1 MMNILVLPL
10 FQMSSGHHQVADA
23 LIYSLQHRF
32 PNVSCEKLDFLSY
45 CNEQME
51 RRVADF
57 YLRWISLSPHS
68 YEWMYQRWMK
78 KFEQPAMEPWLLYF
92 EKKMKRLLQEKKPD
106 LVICTHSF
114 PSHVLQRLKQRGA
127 ITVPVI
133 NVYTDFFL
141 SGIWGKTA
149 IDYHFVP
156 HEEAKRSLC
165 TRFRMERHRVIVT
178 GIPIHEHIVPVQK
191 IKRRMNKHIL
201 VAGGNQGLGKMK
213 QFLKNANHSQLT
225 YSVLCGKNENLYEE
239 LKSWNDP
246 RIRPF
251 RYISDRAKMNEL
263 YDEVDAVVTKPGGV
277 TMSEVLAKKLPAFT
291 LSYLPGQEQM
301 NLRYLRKKE
310 LIYFLNDNE
319 PYDQQLLRVLM
330 DDEEMNQLEKR
341 MKQYWLGCEKTA
353 QEALAEWIEANIY
366 ATKKR

>member
-10 FQMSSGHHQVADA
+10 FQMPSGHHQVADA
-23 LIYSLQHRF
+23 IMYSLQHRF

-45 CNEQME
+45 CNEQVE
-51 RRVADF
+51 KRVADF

-92 EKKMKRLLQEKKPD
+92 EKKMKRLFQEKKPD

-156 HEEAKRSLC
+156 HKDAKRLLC
-165 TRFRMERHRVIVT
+165 TMFHVEPRRVIVT
-178 GIPIHEHIVPVQK
+178 GIPIHEQIVPVQK
-191 IKRRMNKHIL
+191 RKRRKNKRIL
-201 VAGGNQGLGKMK
+201 VAGGNQGLGKIK
-213 QFLKNANHSQLT
+213 QFLMNATHTQLT
-225 YSVLCGKNENLYEE
+225 YDVLCGKNETLYHEI
-239 LKSWNDP
+239 KSWNNP
-246 RIRPF
+246 RIRPY
-251 RYISDRAKMNEL
+251 RYISDPAKMNEL
-263 YDEVDAVVTKPGGV
+263 YDKVDAIVTKPGGV
-277 TMSEVLAKKLPAFT
+277 TMSEVLAKRLPAFT

-301 NLRYLRKKE
+301 NLHYLRKKG
-310 LIYFLNDNE
+310 LIYFLRDNE

-330 DDEEMNQLEKR
+330 NEEEMNEWEKR
-341 MKQYWLGCEKTA
+341 IDGYWLEHEKTA